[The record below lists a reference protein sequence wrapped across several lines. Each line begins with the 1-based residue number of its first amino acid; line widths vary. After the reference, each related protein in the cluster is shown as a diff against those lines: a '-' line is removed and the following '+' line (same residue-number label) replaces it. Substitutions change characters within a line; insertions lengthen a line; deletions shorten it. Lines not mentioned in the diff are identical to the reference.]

1 MIPRIIAS
9 SQDTN
14 CKRPVQVRLGANLC
28 LRGEL
33 FIDCT
38 QNLSTLEHSGN
49 RLRET
54 KCVVRRKLEHAR
66 KHLNFHACCYCLVLA
81 EIEMNIFTFKKSIN

>member
-1 MIPRIIAS
+1 MEEIIDKLEVIPRIIAS

-28 LRGEL
+28 RRGEL

-38 QNLSTLEHSGN
+38 PQHLSTLEHSGN
-49 RLRET
+49 RERLSALYAEN
-54 KCVVRRKLEHAR
+54 
-66 KHLNFHACCYCLVLA
+66 LNG
-81 EIEMNIFTFKKSIN
+81 TQT

>member
-1 MIPRIIAS
+1 MEEIIPRIIAS

-28 LRGEL
+28 RRGEL

-38 QNLSTLEHSGN
+38 QHLSTLERSGN
-49 RLRET
+49 RERLSALYAEN
-54 KCVVRRKLEHAR
+54 
-66 KHLNFHACCYCLVLA
+66 LNG
-81 EIEMNIFTFKKSIN
+81 TQT